1 MKKSTLVLA
10 LMFTAGFAFAQR
22 KTTSSATV
30 SFDATTPKDALP
42 KAENK
47 TVIGSVDTQTGNVAF
62 EAAVSNFNF
71 SNPKIQEHFN
81 APNWMNSAEFP
92 NFTYTGKI
100 ENLKKI
106 KFDKDGTYK
115 VKTNGTMTI
124 KGVTKPCE
132 AEGTITVAGGKINV
146 RAEFKIKLDDY
157 GISGQPIE
165 AGKVAKEPKVTV
177 IAQF

>member
-1 MKKSTLVLA
+1 MKKSTLLLA
-10 LMFTAGFAFAQR
+10 LVVVTGFAFAQK

-124 KGVTKPCE
+124 KGVSKPCE
-132 AEGTITVAGGKINV
+132 AEGTVTVVGGKINV
-146 RAEFKIKLDDY
+146 TAELKIKLDDY